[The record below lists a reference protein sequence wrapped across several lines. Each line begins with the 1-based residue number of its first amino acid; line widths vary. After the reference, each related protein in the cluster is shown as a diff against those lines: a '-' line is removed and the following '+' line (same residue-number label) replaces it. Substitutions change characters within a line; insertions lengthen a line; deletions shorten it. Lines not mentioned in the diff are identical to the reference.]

1 MSDILIVKTPDF
13 DYSCTTL
20 ADWRKGKDSCM
31 RQINFKIRDQD
42 TPKWAQMG
50 FYHPIVHEVASFFR
64 GVDKAQKLGIE
75 AVRELQENLKNPVKK
90 ANGKKIPPRPA
101 AVKSHVPVVVPVVT
115 PEPVTRP
122 VPAFG
127 SPEVV
132 VMVKYPTW
140 PGWQTVK
147 ALRANGWRW
156 NAKARAHEKTA
167 TAEILN
173 SIN

>member
-1 MSDILIVKTPDF
+1 MSNILRVKTPDF

-20 ADWRKGKDSCM
+20 ADWRRMPSQRSNGAEIWFPE
-31 RQINFKIRDQD
+31 R
-42 TPKWAQMG
+42 G
-50 FYHPIVHEVASFFR
+50 HPICREEDQFWKKVL
-64 GVDKAQKLGIE
+64 KAQKIGL
-75 AVRELQENLKNPVKK
+75 ASVLVMQENLKNPVKK

-101 AVKSHVPVVVPVVT
+101 AVISHVPAAAPVVVP
-115 PEPVTRP
+115 EPISRP

-132 VMVKYPTW
+132 VMVKYPAW

-147 ALRANGWRW
+147 ALRANGYRW
-156 NAKARAHEKTA
+156 NAKARAHEKA
-167 TAEILN
+167 APAEILN

>member
-1 MSDILIVKTPDF
+1 MSNILKVKTPTEDW
-13 DYSCTTL
+13 SCTTL
-20 ADWRKGKDSCM
+20 ADWRRMPSQRSNGAEIWFPTKG
-31 RQINFKIRDQD
+31 
-42 TPKWAQMG
+42 
-50 FYHPIVHEVASFFR
+50 HPICREEDQFWKKVL
-64 GVDKAQKLGIE
+64 KAQKIGLP
-75 AVRELQENLKNPVKK
+75 AVLVMQENLKNPVKK

-101 AVKSHVPVVVPVVT
+101 AIVSAPAPVVVP
-115 PEPVTRP
+115 EPISRP

-132 VMVKYPTW
+132 VMVKYPAW
-140 PGWQTVK
+140 PGWDTVK
-147 ALRANGWRW
+147 ALRANGWKW